1 MKNNKT
7 VSQQFSL
14 SYYTLSEKQ
23 QPRIKVSLTDNHG
36 GYSMAAQ
43 KTVSGQ
49 ERKNIFALGSH

>member
-7 VSQQFSL
+7 VSQRSTL
-14 SYYTLSEKQ
+14 SYYPLSEKQ
-23 QPRIKVSLTDNHG
+23 QPRVKVLLTGHG
-36 GYSMAAQ
+36 DTTAQ

>member
-14 SYYTLSEKQ
+14 SYYPLLEKQ
-23 QPRIKVSLTDNHG
+23 QPRIKVFLTGHCDTN
-36 GYSMAAQ
+36 AQ

>member
-7 VSQQFSL
+7 VSQQFAL

-23 QPRIKVSLTDNHG
+23 QPRVKVSLTGNHG
-36 GYSMAAQ
+36 DVAAQ
-43 KTVSGQ
+43 KTAGQ

>member
-14 SYYTLSEKQ
+14 SYYPLPERQ
-23 QPRIKVSLTDNHG
+23 QPGIKVFLTGNG
-36 GYSMAAQ
+36 NAGAR
-43 KTVSGQ
+43 KNPGGQ

>member
-14 SYYTLSEKQ
+14 SFYTLSETQ
-23 QPRIKVSLTDNHG
+23 QPRIKVSLTGNNGDV
-36 GYSMAAQ
+36 AAQ
-43 KTVSGQ
+43 KNVSGQ